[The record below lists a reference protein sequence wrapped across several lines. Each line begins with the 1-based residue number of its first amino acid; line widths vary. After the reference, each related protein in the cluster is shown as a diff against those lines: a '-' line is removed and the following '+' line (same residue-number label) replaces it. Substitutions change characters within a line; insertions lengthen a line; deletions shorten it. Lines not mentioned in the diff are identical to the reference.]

1 MSAGRGFRRGVTWV
15 GLVLVGVLLAGATGC
30 GGVPY
35 KTVPVS
41 GKITYDDGSPIK
53 AAHIELIFWPQVQAI
68 DAKTKPRQG
77 AAEVDPADGSF
88 SVVSTWQYGD
98 GAIVGKHK
106 VCVFAKDEKGNF
118 LRAVPQ
124 IYRDPKT
131 TPLEVEVS
139 KGMAP
144 LELPVKKK

>member
-1 MSAGRGFRRGVTWV
+1 M
-15 GLVLVGVLLAGATGC
+15 LLAGVTGC

-41 GKITYDDGSPIK
+41 GKIAYDDGSPIK
-53 AAHIELIFWPQVQAI
+53 AASIELFFWPQVQAI
-68 DAKTKPRQG
+68 DTKTKPRQG

-106 VCVFAKDEKGNF
+106 VCVFAKDEKGN
-118 LRAVPQ
+118 LTKAVPQ

-144 LELPVKKK
+144 LPLTIKKK